1 MDLSPQENAVSLLNE
16 QSSHRADIYATADQS
31 QYQFVTEDYRI
42 KKKAQSEDSNT
53 HACQSDMHQHTHRV
67 EAIDY
72 KRVADRWT
80 LGPQSLLMRGGRSG
94 Q

>member
-16 QSSHRADIYATADQS
+16 QSSHQADIYATADQS

-53 HACQSDMHQHTHRV
+53 
-67 EAIDY
+67 
-72 KRVADRWT
+72 
-80 LGPQSLLMRGGRSG
+80 
-94 Q
+94 